1 MDLGIDISMIPKRG
15 DTAFVYYYHD
25 PADDTQVCKKDRG
38 SPFKCVVK
46 ARQFKPEGIM
56 YTVAHVTD
64 NTIHEAHISDFVTMG
79 CGCYAKMKRIVR
91 VDAAAHTDW
100 QAAVDEAEAR
110 LATVQT
116 QPA

>member
-1 MDLGIDISMIPKRG
+1 MDLGIDISMLPKRG
-15 DTAFVYYYHD
+15 DTAFVHYYHE
-25 PADDTQVCKKDRG
+25 PADDTQVCKKARG

-46 ARQFKPEGIM
+46 VRQFKPEGIM

-79 CGCYAKMKRIVR
+79 CGCYAKMRRIAR
-91 VDAAAHTDW
+91 ADAAAHTAW
-100 QAAVDEAEAR
+100 QAAADAAEAH
-110 LATVQT
+110 LATAET

>member
-1 MDLGIDISMIPKRG
+1 MDLGIDISLLPKRG
-15 DTAFVYYYHD
+15 DTAFVHYYHE
-25 PADDTQVCKKDRG
+25 PTGASQVCKNARG
-38 SPFKCVVK
+38 SPFKSIVK

-79 CGCYAKMKRIVR
+79 WGCYAKMKRIAR
-91 VDAAAHTDW
+91 ADAAAHTAW
-100 QAAVDEAEAR
+100 QAAVEQAETQ
-110 LATVQT
+110 LAAAQT